1 MLLWR
6 RVAVPAFLGVLGL
19 TWLAAHALAHE
30 VVSAPAATEHGA
42 HPPTLETYVAY
53 LPTSLALCLTLAA
66 AIATGLALGRRWTG
80 RSGRSIWLF
89 GLVPVLGFAGDTLVE
104 LVTHGPTTAAAAQ
117 LVPVLLV
124 GLLVQIPFALVA
136 VGLAGKILW
145 LVERLAWALR
155 DAVIVGRPFEL
166 TAPTRASVADRRALQ
181 LAGSA
186 RSRAPPHR
194 PIS

>member
-19 TWLAAHALAHE
+19 IWLAAHALAHE
-30 VVSAPAATEHGA
+30 VVSQPAAAGHGA
-42 HPPTLETYVAY
+42 HRPTLETYVAY
-53 LPTSLALCLTLAA
+53 FPTSLALCVTLAA

-89 GLVPVLGFAGDTLVE
+89 GVVPVLGFAGDTLVE
-104 LVTHGPTTAAAAQ
+104 LVTHGPTTAAASQ

-136 VGLAGKILW
+136 VGLAGTILW

-155 DAVIVGRPFEL
+155 DALIVGRPVEL
-166 TAPTRASVADRRALQ
+166 GAPAWAPLAGLTPLH
-181 LAGSA
+181 LAGSG
-186 RSRAPPHR
+186 RSRAPPR
-194 PIS
+194 RLAS